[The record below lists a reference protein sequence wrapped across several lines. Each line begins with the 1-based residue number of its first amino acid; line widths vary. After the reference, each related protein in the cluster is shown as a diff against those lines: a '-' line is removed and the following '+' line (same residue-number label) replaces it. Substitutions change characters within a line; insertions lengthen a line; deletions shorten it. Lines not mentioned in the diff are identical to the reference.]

1 MTWSNVVTW
10 RSAKRLRLQNL
21 FISAKRLHL
30 ARLQQ
35 SHIVGVHPTQRGQ
48 GGVNRVAGL
57 IQQSHS
63 QILWQGTPYPNFDWK
78 VWPLIICLETFW
90 KFAPDVDNQIINLKK
105 KIIKIGWKLKV
116 LIQVTEWGR

>member
-10 RSAKRLRLQNL
+10 RSAKRLHLQCL
-21 FISAKRLHL
+21 FISGKRLHL
-30 ARLQQ
+30 GRLQQ

-63 QILWQGTPYPNFDWK
+63 QILWQGNF
-78 VWPLIICLETFW
+78 
-90 KFAPDVDNQIINLKK
+90 ARDVDNQIINLKK

-116 LIQVTEWGR
+116 LNQVTEWGC